1 MLAADQ
7 GEIGL
12 SASVC
17 REGTGIGDGERDE
30 GTYVGDSAREV
41 VDIASISDIDGAVV
55 FAGDSLLDFL
65 AEVGV
70 FEGVNVSGVR
80 TIPWNELV
88 ELVRSVRPR
97 TK

>member
-1 MLAADQ
+1 M
-7 GEIGL
+7 
-12 SASVC
+12 
-17 REGTGIGDGERDE
+17 GDGVRDE

-41 VDIASISDIDGAVV
+41 VDMASISDIDGTVIL
-55 FAGDSLLDFL
+55 AGDSLFDFL

-70 FEGVNVSGVR
+70 LEGVNISGVR
-80 TIPWNELV
+80 TTPWNELV

>member
-1 MLAADQ
+1 MLAADR

-17 REGTGIGDGERDE
+17 REGTGIGDGVRDE

-41 VDIASISDIDGAVV
+41 VDMASISDIDGTVI
-55 FAGDSLLDFL
+55 FAGDSLFDFL

-70 FEGVNVSGVR
+70 FEGMNVSGVR
-80 TIPWNELV
+80 TTPWNELV

>member
-1 MLAADQ
+1 M
-7 GEIGL
+7 
-12 SASVC
+12 
-17 REGTGIGDGERDE
+17 GD
-30 GTYVGDSAREV
+30 TAREA
-41 VDIASISDIDGAVV
+41 VDIASISDIDGAVI
-55 FAGDSLLDFL
+55 FAGGTPFDFL

-80 TIPWNELV
+80 ATPWNELV

>member
-1 MLAADQ
+1 MGDLAH
-7 GEIGL
+7 
-12 SASVC
+12 
-17 REGTGIGDGERDE
+17 
-30 GTYVGDSAREV
+30 EV
-41 VDIASISDIDGAVV
+41 VDIALILDIDGTVIL
-55 FAGDSLLDFL
+55 AGNSSLDLL

-70 FEGVNVSGVR
+70 LEGVNVSGVS